1 MADYKAQDCLTPY
14 GVLHYPYIFTP
25 RREENTGQEPRY
37 AVMLAIPEK
46 FQKSGSDLMK
56 ALQEEVIKVAKS
68 YFGDAVN
75 LKKLSLPFRKGE
87 DVEVAGVNESDIIL
101 SPRSKYKPGIVD
113 ATRQDILDPDDVWP
127 GQIGRLI
134 VRPFGYDV
142 SGKKGVGLALQ
153 HVQVLV
159 KDMPRLDGRKSASEA
174 FEKTSGGDVS
184 SDELA
189 KLRADLGL
197 ASKNGAGEAD
207 ANDLL
212 S

>member
-1 MADYKAQDCLTPY
+1 MADQKAQDCLTPY
-14 GVLHYPYIFTP
+14 GVLMYPHIFSP
-25 RREENTGQEPRY
+25 RKEENTGQEPRY
-37 AVMLAIPEK
+37 AVMLVISEK
-46 FQKSGSDLMK
+46 FQKSGSDLLK
-56 ALQEEVIKVAKS
+56 NLQDEVIKEAKRF
-68 YFGDAVN
+68 FGDAVN

-87 DVEVAGVNESDIIL
+87 DVDVTGVEDTDLVL
-101 SPRSKYKPGIVD
+101 SPRSKFKPGVVD
-113 ATRQDILDPDDVWP
+113 ATRQDIIDPDDVWA

-174 FEKTSGGDVS
+174 FEKQKDVGD
-184 SDELA
+184 DELA

-197 ASKNGAGEAD
+197 TSSKNGASAGEV
-207 ANDLL
+207 DLL